1 VKRELTNKY
10 LSLFC
15 TEMATAFQAGIAPEK
30 CIRVLLVGADK
41 DEKMVFESLLIE
53 LETGAPLSI
62 ALDKSGY
69 FSEYMIRVTEAG
81 EKTGRIVDAM
91 KSLAKYYEMLDRF
104 TVTVKNAMFLPT
116 VLLATMTVVI
126 IILLTQ
132 VLPIF
137 NGVFA
142 RLGSRMSPLAEKFM
156 RFGEWL
162 AGLSS
167 VFAVIFSVFC
177 FIVILLKLFPQV
189 RFRLI
194 GGLKQKWGGRGIL
207 GEVASYHF
215 LSIVTLSLESGM
227 DIDRVIGLAST
238 VSGGTI
244 VTDKKNAECA
254 KRIREGATIAEAMGD
269 AGILTLRETQM
280 LAFGIQGG
288 VTDTTMAEIVRR
300 KEQNLLD
307 TINHLLSR
315 IEPALIVTISVLVGV
330 ILLSVMLPLMGIM
343 NSIGG

>member
-1 VKRELTNKY
+1 MKRELTNKY

-30 CIRVLLVGADK
+30 CVRVLLVGADK
-41 DEKMVFESLLIE
+41 DEKLVLESLLVE
-53 LETGAPLSI
+53 LETGNPLSI

-69 FSEYMIRVTEAG
+69 FSEYMTRVTEAG

-104 TVTVKNAMFLPT
+104 TVAVKNAMFLPII
-116 VLLATMTVVI
+116 LLATMTVVI

-137 NGVFA
+137 SDVFA

-162 AGLSS
+162 TGLSS
-167 VFAVIFSVFC
+167 IIAITFSAIC
-177 FIVILLKLFPQV
+177 LIAILLKIFPKV
-189 RFRLI
+189 RFWLLN
-194 GGLKQKWGGRGIL
+194 GLKQKWGGNGIL
-207 GEVASYHF
+207 GDVASYHF
-215 LSIVTLSLESGM
+215 LSIVMLSLESGM
-227 DIDRVIGLAST
+227 DIERIIGLASA
-238 VSGGTI
+238 VSGGTKT
-244 VTDKKNAECA
+244 TDQKNAECA
-254 KRIREGATIAEAMGD
+254 RLLREGATIAEAMGE
-269 AGILTLRETQM
+269 AGILNLRETQM

-300 KEQNLLD
+300 KEQYLMD
-307 TINHLLSR
+307 KINHLLNR